1 MEHLEK
7 PTRLLLEDVL
17 QSEESL
23 HTGDGSV
30 NIKGELAVKKET
42 GTWKSCS
49 FVLDQFDNT
58 DHREKASKG
67 SFFNW
72 IPNNLNKG
80 HLDYFFWLLAGLSF
94 VNMLVYIVYAK
105 KYKQK
110 KACHLSH
117 S

>member
-1 MEHLEK
+1 
-7 PTRLLLEDVL
+7 LLGAAEVFTFVGQHEFFYEQAPDTMRSFCSTLALLTNSLGNYLSSLIVTIVDYITTEDGN
-17 QSEESL
+17 S
-23 HTGDGSV
+23 G
-30 NIKGELAVKKET
+30 
-42 GTWKSCS
+42 
-49 FVLDQFDNT
+49 
-58 DHREKASKG
+58 
-67 SFFNW
+67 W